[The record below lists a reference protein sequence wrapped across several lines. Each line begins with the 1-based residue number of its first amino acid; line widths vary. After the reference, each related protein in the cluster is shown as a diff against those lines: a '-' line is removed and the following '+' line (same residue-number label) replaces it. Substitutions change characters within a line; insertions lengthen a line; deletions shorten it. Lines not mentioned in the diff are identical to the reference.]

1 MKKPYANDAIKI
13 ISDVSLKF
21 LNDVLAIMTSRKI
34 NRLLTLTW
42 LRCICEK
49 PFEAPHSV
57 VKRTTQHA
65 FQMHGKSIHFNG
77 ISAILL
83 HDFRLYH
90 KALSVWWQFK
100 CESACW
106 KRSNYK
112 ENRYGKRVTNSLE
125 RHMLGNY
132 GVIPWCTI
140 CYSKAKNAKF
150 QRIEKL
156 LLNRVLCERSSSYTH
171 L

>member
-1 MKKPYANDAIKI
+1 MRITMLKMTKFANFGTEKKTRKFLLKGKRRVHIVAIFETNEFLSMKKPYANDAIKI

-34 NRLLTLTW
+34 NRLLTITW
-42 LRCICEK
+42 LGCMCEK

-90 KALSVWWQFK
+90 KALSVW
-100 CESACW
+100 
-106 KRSNYK
+106 
-112 ENRYGKRVTNSLE
+112 
-125 RHMLGNY
+125 
-132 GVIPWCTI
+132 
-140 CYSKAKNAKF
+140 
-150 QRIEKL
+150 
-156 LLNRVLCERSSSYTH
+156 
-171 L
+171 

>member
-34 NRLLTLTW
+34 NRLLTITW
-42 LRCICEK
+42 LGCMCEK

-112 ENRYGKRVTNSLE
+112 ENRYEKRATKQ
-125 RHMLGNY
+125 
-132 GVIPWCTI
+132 PWAP
-140 CYSKAKNAKF
+140 YAV
-150 QRIEKL
+150 KL
-156 LLNRVLCERSSSYTH
+156 RCHTAMHNCLFKGQKR
-171 L
+171 

>member
-1 MKKPYANDAIKI
+1 MKKPYANDAKKI
-13 ISDVSLKF
+13 ISDVF

-34 NRLLTLTW
+34 SCLLTLTW
-42 LRCICEK
+42 LRRVCEK
-49 PFEAPHSV
+49 PFEAPRNT

-100 CESACW
+100 CESAYG

-112 ENRYGKRVTNSLE
+112 ENRYEKRATKQ
-125 RHMLGNY
+125 
-132 GVIPWCTI
+132 PWAPYAVKLR
-140 CYSKAKNAKF
+140 CYTAMHNCLFKHRKRYISKNWEIANQQSFVRA
-150 QRIEKL
+150 
-156 LLNRVLCERSSSYTH
+156 
-171 L
+171 